1 MLRLSIVLV
10 VLLLFNGGVYWLN
23 QTNRLDSLLAFN
35 FGSTQGDTRVNT
47 PPALPTATPVPD
59 KGVATL
65 VQEGVTMI
73 GLLRLNANTLQQQ
86 YGPALSGGEP
96 AQCNAFYDE
105 SIQRLGISPTD
116 AQTYPRIAEIFEAL
130 NVSLFQLNEAKA
142 RLNEACFE
150 GIPLSVDETNL
161 YVGNLV
167 AFQTTAIQFED
178 DLNALI
184 PLPTDT
190 PLPPTETPI
199 PTDLRPNIAELFI
212 IIDNV
217 SGGRGTGTLLSQYW
231 QEAASIGQ
239 TDGCRNTALIVPK
252 EYPLPAEAALASTEL
267 VDATSQVNAGLRT
280 LSDSLA
286 SFYAACAISQ
296 ETVRASSSSGIA
308 ATDAVRVAFENA
320 SNLLNSVLANQ

>member
-1 MLRLSIVLV
+1 M
-10 VLLLFNGGVYWLN
+10 
-23 QTNRLDSLLAFN
+23 
-35 FGSTQGDTRVNT
+35 
-47 PPALPTATPVPD
+47 
-59 KGVATL
+59 
-65 VQEGVTMI
+65 
-73 GLLRLNANTLQQQ
+73 
-86 YGPALSGGEP
+86 
-96 AQCNAFYDE
+96 
-105 SIQRLGISPTD
+105 
-116 AQTYPRIAEIFEAL
+116 
-130 NVSLFQLNEAKA
+130 
-142 RLNEACFE
+142 
-150 GIPLSVDETNL
+150 
-161 YVGNLV
+161 
-167 AFQTTAIQFED
+167 
-178 DLNALI
+178 
-184 PLPTDT
+184 
-190 PLPPTETPI
+190 PPTETPI